1 MIPTIFSS
9 SLIFFPEIQ
18 SYFSFPMFISGAALL
33 QGERVSSQHMI
44 IGLGVLAHEEEI
56 SNTTSRA
63 GKEKCAEQLTRAKHF
78 TYTM

>member
-1 MIPTIFSS
+1 
-9 SLIFFPEIQ
+9 
-18 SYFSFPMFISGAALL
+18 
-33 QGERVSSQHMI
+33 MI
-44 IGLGVLAHEEEI
+44 IGLGVIAHEEEI